1 MRNILIIILL
11 FLFSVPVDA
20 QQNNQQQQPSK
31 SQLASRYY
39 RDKEYEKARDLYL
52 ELYEQNNVSH
62 YFNYY
67 INCLVNLREYDQAVK
82 DLKKELRKTNNV
94 NLEITLGYVYKE
106 KGDIKK
112 SDETYNDII
121 NGLRPNRGTIIS
133 VGNSF
138 FNRREFEYAEKTY
151 LRGRELMPD
160 EEFHNNLASIY
171 GYQRNYDKMMNE
183 YLMLIKKDENQ
194 INRVQARIKSL
205 LRYDF
210 DNSLRETLK
219 SEIIKAIQSNPEV
232 TAYNRMLIWFFTIEE
247 NYEQALRN
255 AIALD
260 RRTKSEA
267 ANILNF
273 ARGAAQNK
281 LYEVALEGLGYLKNR
296 TPKPDVINE
305 VELAIVHTKYLQY
318 TNTPPASREGGEEL
332 AASFENVL
340 DIMGYTQQSVE
351 IIRTYAHF
359 LAFYLNDAQKAY
371 QVLEKGMSN
380 GRLNNTSRSEL
391 QTEMADIYV
400 YDGKLWEATLLYAR
414 IIEANKGNSLAD
426 DVMLKRARLSFYI
439 GDIEWAKAQLDVLK
453 ASTSKF
459 IANDAMELSLLI
471 TSNYEMDTIAEPVQM
486 YARAELA
493 IYRNNDDKA
502 LATFDSI
509 VSKFSNHSLNDRILM
524 RKAEI
529 SEKNFNF
536 EKSAELYQQVTDQY
550 AYSTLAD
557 DAVYKLALIY
567 EEELGET
574 KKAEN
579 LYKKIL
585 LEYPNSI
592 FVTDARSRYRSMTGE
607 PTEQEMTPYEMPEFS
622 VE

>member
-11 FLFSVPVDA
+11 LLFTVPVAA
-20 QQNNQQQQPSK
+20 QQNNQQQLLSK

-52 ELYEQNNVSH
+52 ELYKQNNVSH

-67 INCLVNLREYDQAVK
+67 INCLVNLKEYDQAVK

-106 KGDIKK
+106 KGDIEK

-121 NGLRPNRGTIIS
+121 NDLRPNRGTIIS

-151 LRGRELMPD
+151 LKGRELMPD

-183 YLMLIKKDENQ
+183 YLVLIKKDESQ

-219 SEIIKAIQSNPEV
+219 SEIIKAIQSNPDV

-267 ANILNF
+267 GNILNF
-273 ARGAAQNK
+273 ARGAAQNN
-281 LYEVALEGLGYLKNR
+281 LYEVALNGLDYLKTR

-305 VELAIVHTKYLQY
+305 VELAIVHTRYLQY
-318 TNTPPASREGGEEL
+318 INTPPASREGGEAL

-340 DIMGYTQQSVE
+340 EIMGYTQQSVE

-359 LAFYLNDAQKAY
+359 LAFYLDDTRKAY
-371 QVLEKGMSN
+371 QVLEKGLSN

-459 IANDAMELSLLI
+459 IANDAMDLSLLI

-493 IYRNNDDKA
+493 IYRNNDEKA

-509 VSKFSNHSLNDRILM
+509 VNKFPNHSLNDRILM

-529 SEKNFNF
+529 SAKNFNF
-536 EKSAELYQQVTDQY
+536 ARSAELYQDVIDKY

-557 DAVYKLALIY
+557 DATYKLARLY
-567 EEELGET
+567 EDKLNET

-592 FVTDARSRYRSMTGE
+592 FVADARNRYRSMAGE
-607 PTEQEMTPYEMPEFS
+607 PGEQEMTPYEMPEFS

>member
-459 IANDAMELSLLI
+459 IANDAMDLSLLI

>member
-1 MRNILIIILL
+1 MKNILIIILL
-11 FLFSVPVDA
+11 FVFTIPVTA
-20 QQNNQQQQPSK
+20 QQNNEQQQLSK

-67 INCLVNLREYDQAVK
+67 INCLVNLEEYDEAIK
-82 DLKKELRKTNNV
+82 DLEKELRKTNNV

-106 KGDIKK
+106 MGNIEK
-112 SDETYNDII
+112 SDETYTDII
-121 NGLRPNRGTIIS
+121 NDLKPNRGTIIS

-151 LRGRELMPD
+151 LKGREIMPGED
-160 EEFHNNLASIY
+160 FHNNLASVY

-183 YLMLIKKDENQ
+183 YLSLIQKDEKQ
-194 INRVQARIKSL
+194 INRAQARIKSL

-219 SEIIKAIQSNPEV
+219 SEIIKAIQANPDI

-267 ANILNF
+267 GNILNF
-273 ARGAAQNK
+273 ARGAAQNQ
-281 LYEVALEGLGYLKNR
+281 LYDVALEGLDYLKQR
-296 TPKPDVINE
+296 TPQPNLINE
-305 VELAIVHTKYLQY
+305 VELAIVHTRYLKYI
-318 TNTPPASREGGEEL
+318 NTPPSERGNEQEL
-332 AASFENVL
+332 TSNFESAL
-340 DIMGYTQQSVE
+340 EIMGYTQQSVE
-351 IIRTYAHF
+351 LIKTYAHF
-359 LAFYLNDAQKAY
+359 LAFYLDNSEKAY
-371 QVLEKGMSN
+371 KVLDKGLSN
-380 GRLNNTSRSEL
+380 GRLNNTSRSVL

-400 YDGKLWEATLLYAR
+400 YDAKLWEATLLYAR

-459 IANDAMELSLLI
+459 IANDAMDLSLLI

-493 IYRNNDDKA
+493 IYRNNDEKA
-502 LATFDSI
+502 LVTFDSI
-509 VSKFSNHSLNDRILM
+509 PELFPNHSLNDRILM

-536 EKSAELYQQVTDQY
+536 EKSAELYQQVTNKY

-557 DAVYKLALIY
+557 DAVYKLARLY
-567 EEELGET
+567 EDKLNEK
-574 KKAEN
+574 KKAGN

-592 FVTDARSRYRSMTGE
+592 FVADARSRYRSMTGE
-607 PTEQEMTPYEMPEFS
+607 PEEQEMTPYETPEFS

>member
-11 FLFSVPVDA
+11 LLFTLPVAA
-20 QQNNQQQQPSK
+20 QQNNQQQLLSK

-52 ELYEQNNVSH
+52 ELYKKNNVSH

-67 INCLVNLREYDQAVK
+67 INCLVNLKEYDQAVK

-106 KGDIKK
+106 KGDIEK

-121 NGLRPNRGTIIS
+121 NDLRPNRGTIIS

-151 LRGRELMPD
+151 LKGRELMPD

-183 YLMLIKKDENQ
+183 YLVLIKTDESQ

-219 SEIIKAIQSNPEV
+219 SEIIKAIQSNPDV

-267 ANILNF
+267 GNILNF
-273 ARGAAQNK
+273 ARGAAQNN
-281 LYEVALEGLGYLKNR
+281 LYEVALDGLDYLKTR

-340 DIMGYTQQSVE
+340 KIMGYTQQSVE

-359 LAFYLNDAQKAY
+359 LAFYLNETQKAY

-493 IYRNNDDKA
+493 IYRNNDEKA
-502 LATFDSI
+502 IATFDSI
-509 VSKFSNHSLNDRILM
+509 VSEFSNHSLNDRILM

-529 SEKNFNF
+529 NEKNFNF
-536 EKSAELYQQVTDQY
+536 ARSSELYQQVMDKY

-557 DAVYKLALIY
+557 DATYKLARLY
-567 EEELGET
+567 EEKLNES

-592 FVTDARSRYRSMTGE
+592 FVADARNRYRSMAGE
-607 PTEQEMTPYEMPEFS
+607 PGEQEMTPYEMPEFS

>member
-1 MRNILIIILL
+1 MRNILIVIFL
-11 FLFSVPVDA
+11 FLFTVPVQA
-20 QQNNQQQQPSK
+20 QQKNDEQQLSK

-52 ELYEQNNVSH
+52 DLYENSSVNH

-67 INCLVNLREYDQAVK
+67 INCLVYLKNFDQAVK
-82 DLKKELRKTNNV
+82 DLKKQIRKTNDV

-106 KGDIKK
+106 MGNIEK
-112 SDETYNDII
+112 SEETYNNVID
-121 NGLRPNRGTIIS
+121 GLKPHRGTIIN

-138 FNRREFEYAEKTY
+138 FNRREFEFAEKTY

-160 EEFHNNLASIY
+160 EEFHNNLASVY

-183 YLMLIKKDENQ
+183 YLALIQKDENQ

-210 DNSLRETLK
+210 DSSLRETLK
-219 SEIIKAIQSNPEV
+219 SEIIKSIQANPDV

-260 RRTKSEA
+260 RRTKSEGS
-267 ANILNF
+267 NILNF
-273 ARGAAQNK
+273 ARGAAQNQ
-281 LYEVALEGLGYLKNR
+281 LYGVALEGLDYLKNR
-296 TPKPDVINE
+296 TPQPDVINE
-305 VELAIVHTKYLQY
+305 VKLEIVHTLYLRY
-318 TNTPPASREGGEEL
+318 INTPPGERTQGQEL
-332 AASFENVL
+332 AERFENVL
-340 DIMGYTQQSVE
+340 EIMGYSQQSVD
-351 IIRTYAHF
+351 IISTYAHF
-359 LAFYLNDAQKAY
+359 LAFYLDEAEKAY
-371 QVLEKGMSN
+371 EVLEKGLSN
-380 GRLNNTSRSEL
+380 GRLNNTSRSVL
-391 QTEMADIYV
+391 QTDMADINV

-414 IIEANKGNSLAD
+414 IIEANKGNALAD
-426 DVMLKRARLSFYI
+426 NVMLKRARLSFYI

-459 IANDAMELSLLI
+459 TANNAMELSLLI

-493 IYRNNDDKA
+493 IYRNNDEKA

-509 VSKFSNHSLNDRILM
+509 VEKFANHSLNDRILM

-536 EKSAELYQQVTDQY
+536 EKSAELYQQVADQY

-557 DAVYKLALIY
+557 DAIYKLALIY
-567 EEELGET
+567 EVKLNEA
-574 KKAEN
+574 KKAET

-592 FVTDARSRYRSMTGE
+592 FVADARSRYRSMTGE
-607 PTEQEMTPYEMPEFS
+607 PEEQEMTPYEMPEFS